1 MRTLTE
7 IIAEKE
13 EKDEKEKDI
22 VFIETNPQDPFPNDT
37 LSAIRKQ
44 INKNSKDLEIEWK
57 NAMELVNTSF
67 EELDVPKPQAFLKQ
81 RWEQYQQLIS
91 YAVEN
96 LYDSRGLN
104 GAWRTSI

>member
-1 MRTLTE
+1 MRTLSQ
-7 IIAEKE
+7 ILAERE
-13 EKDEKEKDI
+13 EKKEKDKDV
-22 VFIETNPQDPFPNDT
+22 VFIETNPQDRFPNDT
-37 LSAIRKQ
+37 MSAIQKQ
-44 INKNSKDLEIEWK
+44 INKNAKDLELDWK

-67 EELDVPKPQAFLKQ
+67 DELDVPKPQAFLKN

-104 GAWRTSI
+104 GTWRTSI